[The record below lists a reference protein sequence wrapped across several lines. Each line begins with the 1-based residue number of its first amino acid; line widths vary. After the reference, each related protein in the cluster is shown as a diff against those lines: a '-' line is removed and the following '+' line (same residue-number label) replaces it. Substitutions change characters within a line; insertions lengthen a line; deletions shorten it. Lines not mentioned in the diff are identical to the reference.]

1 MPDEALITDLC
12 SICYENKP
20 KYRCPRCQTKTCS
33 LPCTQKHKQ
42 RASCNGVRNPAE
54 YIKRSQLATPIGID
68 RDYNYLKSVERSIDV
83 ANRDSEARGVDVVER
98 AATRSIARARHPES
112 NLSKYLDENRI
123 EIQNAPEGMSRRKA
137 NQTRSTKRHQ
147 IMWTVEWV
155 DAGGQKQISDSCPA
169 SSSIEELY
177 SHKQLE
183 DGNALKRKPGE
194 HAKEAQKRRR
204 KERQAESQLQQEK
217 SDQDASATVTAGAD
231 EKIEN
236 PSSDIQPNSDSAE
249 TELAATEISQNEPK
263 NSDEGLD
270 QQDVADIPLHF
281 YLLRTGTNAKQ
292 KVLVPLSRDPTLTSC
307 LKNRTVME
315 FPTIYVL
322 PYAPD
327 SLPKEYL
334 LEEQY
339 LKLQKSERQ
348 ELRDAIAKA
357 EKKGVFEHVSRAETA
372 ARNAPAMDAN
382 SILNVL
388 KRDLTR

>member
-1 MPDEALITDLC
+1 
-12 SICYENKP
+12 
-20 KYRCPRCQTKTCS
+20 
-33 LPCTQKHKQ
+33 
-42 RASCNGVRNPAE
+42 
-54 YIKRSQLATPIGID
+54 
-68 RDYNYLKSVERSIDV
+68 
-83 ANRDSEARGVDVVER
+83 
-98 AATRSIARARHPES
+98 
-112 NLSKYLDENRI
+112 
-123 EIQNAPEGMSRRKA
+123 
-137 NQTRSTKRHQ
+137 
-147 IMWTVEWV
+147 MWTVEWV
-155 DAGGQKQISDSCPA
+155 DAEGQKQISDSCPA

-204 KERQAESQLQQEK
+204 KERQAESQLQQENT
-217 SDQDASATVTAGAD
+217 DQDTSATGTAGAD
-231 EKIEN
+231 AKVEN
-236 PSSDIQPNSDSAE
+236 PSSDVQPTPDPGE
-249 TELAATEISQNEPK
+249 TELATLQTEPK
-263 NSDEGLD
+263 NNEEGPD
-270 QQDVADIPLHF
+270 QQEEGTDVSQHF
-281 YLLRTGTNAKQ
+281 YLLHTGTNAKQ
-292 KVLVPLSRDPTLTSC
+292 KVLVPLSRDATLTSC

-357 EKKGVFEHVSRAETA
+357 EKKGVFEHVSRAEAA

>member
-1 MPDEALITDLC
+1 
-12 SICYENKP
+12 
-20 KYRCPRCQTKTCS
+20 
-33 LPCTQKHKQ
+33 
-42 RASCNGVRNPAE
+42 
-54 YIKRSQLATPIGID
+54 
-68 RDYNYLKSVERSIDV
+68 
-83 ANRDSEARGVDVVER
+83 
-98 AATRSIARARHPES
+98 
-112 NLSKYLDENRI
+112 
-123 EIQNAPEGMSRRKA
+123 
-137 NQTRSTKRHQ
+137 
-147 IMWTVEWV
+147 MWTVEWV
-155 DAGGQKQISDSCPA
+155 DAEGQKQISDSCPA

-204 KERQAESQLQQEK
+204 KERLAESQLQQEK
-217 SDQDASATVTAGAD
+217 SNQDASATGTAGAD
-231 EKIEN
+231 EKVEH
-236 PSSDIQPNSDSAE
+236 PSSDVQPNSDPAE
-249 TELAATEISQNEPK
+249 TELAATEISQTVPK
-263 NSDEGLD
+263 NGDEGPD
-270 QQDVADIPLHF
+270 QQDDADVPQHF
-281 YLLRTGTNAKQ
+281 YLLRTSTNAKQ
-292 KVLVPLSRDPTLTSC
+292 KVLIPLSREATLTSC
-307 LKNRTVME
+307 LKDRTVME
-315 FPTIYVL
+315 FPTIYIL